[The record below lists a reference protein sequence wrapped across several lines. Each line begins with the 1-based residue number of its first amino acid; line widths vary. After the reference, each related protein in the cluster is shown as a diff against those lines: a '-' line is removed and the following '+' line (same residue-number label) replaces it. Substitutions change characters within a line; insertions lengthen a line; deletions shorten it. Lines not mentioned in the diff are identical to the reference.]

1 MGEPTGFLNWERK
14 TPKRRSIPV
23 RVTDWHEV
31 YEQFPKEELNHQAGR
46 CMDCGIPFCNN

>member
-23 RVTDWHEV
+23 RVTDWREV
-31 YEQFPKEELNHQAGR
+31 YEPFPK
-46 CMDCGIPFCNN
+46 D